1 MPIFHIEITGEDRLA
16 VETRIQNNQLIA
28 LRIKRQ
34 IYQRTDRVVT
44 DIKGFEP
51 FNTGEWM
58 TLVKYDNWKGEAI
71 KDALRPTP
79 ASFSPLG
86 IHVKENW
93 GFLDPFTLLD
103 KVFEDLKTNWQKDY
117 INYGTLPALDPG
129 RVEHFQRNLPFVA
142 DLARYIMHDRTV
154 LEQIG
159 NEQSIMPMPHPG
171 QDDWLIDEN
180 AKAMNRIEKL
190 ALRGRLSVE
199 TLGTR
204 QIVTHR
210 PRAEGENIVSTNQLS

>member
-1 MPIFHIEITGEDRLA
+1 MPVFHIEITGEDRLA
-16 VETRIQNNQLIA
+16 IETRIQNNQLIA

-34 IYQRTDRVVT
+34 IYQRTDRVIT
-44 DIKGFEP
+44 DVKGFEP

-103 KVFEDLKTNWQKDY
+103 KMFEDLRSNWQKDY
-117 INYGTLPALDPG
+117 INYGTLPALAPD
-129 RVEHFQRNLPFVA
+129 RVEHFNRNLVFVA
-142 DLARYIMHDRTV
+142 DLARYVLHDRTI
-154 LEQIG
+154 LEQLG
-159 NEQSIMPMPHPG
+159 NEQAIMPMPMPG

-190 ALRGRLSVE
+190 ALRGRLSIE
-199 TLGTR
+199 HLGTR
-204 QIVTHR
+204 QIITHR
-210 PRAEGENIVSTNQLS
+210 PRAEGENIVNMNQI

>member
-1 MPIFHIEITGEDRLA
+1 MPVFFVEITGEDRLSI
-16 VETRIQNNQLIA
+16 ESRIQNNQLNA

-34 IYQRTDRVVT
+34 IYQRTDRVIT

-51 FNTGEWM
+51 FTTGEWL
-58 TLVKYDNWKGEAI
+58 TLVKYDNWKGEAV

-93 GFLDPFTLLD
+93 GFLDPFALLD
-103 KVFEDLKTNWQKDY
+103 RTFEDLKQNWQKDY
-117 INYGTLPALDPG
+117 INYGTLPALAPT
-129 RVEHFQRNLPFVA
+129 RIEHFQRNLLFAA
-142 DLARYIMHDRTV
+142 DLARYIVHDRSI
-154 LEQIG
+154 LEKLSPDQA
-159 NEQSIMPMPHPG
+159 IMPMPQPG
-171 QDDWLIDEN
+171 QDDWLIEEN
-180 AKAMNRIEKL
+180 ANAMNRIEKL

-204 QIVTHR
+204 QIITHR
-210 PRAEGENIVSTNQLS
+210 PRMDGEDIVKT

>member
-1 MPIFHIEITGEDRLA
+1 MPVFQIEITGEDRITI
-16 VETRIQNNQLIA
+16 ENRIQNNQLIA

-34 IYQRTDRVVT
+34 IYQRTDRVIT

-103 KVFEDLKTNWQKDY
+103 KVFEDLKANWQKDY
-117 INYGTLPALDPG
+117 VNYGTLPALAQE
-129 RVEHFQRNLPFVA
+129 RIEHFNRNLPFVA
-142 DLARYIMHDRTV
+142 DLARYILHDRTI
-154 LEQIG
+154 LEQLA
-159 NEQSIMPMPHPG
+159 NEQAIMPMPQPG

-190 ALRGRLSVE
+190 ALRGRLSIE
-199 TLGTR
+199 HLGTR
-204 QIVTHR
+204 QIITHK
-210 PRAEGENIVSTNQLS
+210 PRAEGEDVVSMNPLK